1 MVPRFQTGLDAAAL
15 PTQGDPTPTGRPP
28 GKLLARLGTH
38 AGECRLIWRNEAPCL
53 SRSPTYPE
61 TSST

>member
-28 GKLLARLGTH
+28 GNCWLAL
-38 AGECRLIWRNEAPCL
+38 E
-53 SRSPTYPE
+53 PTPA
-61 TSST
+61 SAD